1 MAADNQG
8 EKTPRM
14 KKLAHKA
21 RYIISLCL
29 LLAGLQQTATAA
41 APTDGTSSSA
51 SPVLTIGVVEDP
63 PYLIKEQGGEWTGLN
78 ADIWKAVSQELKVD
92 YLFKEITFG
101 EMLEALKT
109 GSIDLSIE
117 AIFVTSERENV
128 MDLSF
133 PFGNTRLALAT
144 LPGKVHHPWW
154 SAMMIFFSWGTAKVV
169 GLLCAT
175 LCVLGFLFW
184 CIERKHNPEHF
195 GGGLVGGIGAGI
207 YWVGSTLAS
216 GVCFG
221 ISLKSLPARVLGL
234 VWMLVCAIALSA
246 LIASLTA
253 AVTESRNTVEVVN
266 GDMLRQMHLGGI
278 KGSAESDVLKQL
290 GGKYRLYAKEEDAL
304 NALLR
309 KEIEGFLYDE
319 ITLFYHRQTDYKG
332 RISVS
337 PTDSRRFF
345 FGFGFPKES
354 PWRRKVNSAILNL
367 MEKPDWAFLLTRHGF
382 GADFEEKPVNM
393 MKLKR

>member
-1 MAADNQG
+1 MGLSNCG
-8 EKTPRM
+8 VGC
-14 KKLAHKA
+14 LV
-21 RYIISLCL
+21 LFCL
-29 LLAGLQQTATAA
+29 LLVGLQPTA
-41 APTDGTSSSA
+41 SA
-51 SPVLTIGVVEDP
+51 SAPPDITPSPAPPALVVAVVQDP
-63 PYLIKEQGGEWTGLN
+63 PYLTKGQGGEWTGFN
-78 ADIWKAVSQELKVD
+78 VDIWKVISHDLKID
-92 YLFKEITFG
+92 YMFKEMTFE
-101 EMLEALKT
+101 EMLEALKA
-109 GSIDLSIE
+109 GRIDLSIE
-117 AIFVTSERENV
+117 AIFVTAERENV
-128 MDLSF
+128 LDFSF

-175 LCVLGFLFW
+175 LCLLGFLFW
-184 CIERKHNPEHF
+184 CIERKNNPEHF
-195 GGGLVGGIGAGI
+195 GGGCVGGVGAGI

-221 ISLKSLPARVLGL
+221 VSLKSLLARILGL
-234 VWMLVCAIALSA
+234 VWMLVCAMALSA

-253 AVTESRNTVEVVN
+253 AVTESRNTVDVVN
-266 GDMLRQMHLGGI
+266 GDMLRQMRVGGI

-290 GGKYRLYAKEEDAL
+290 GGEYRLYAKEEDAL

-319 ITLFYHRQTDYKG
+319 ITLFYHRRTDYKG
-332 RISVS
+332 KISVS

-354 PWRRKVNSAILNL
+354 PWRRKVNSAILGL
-367 MEKPDWAFLLTRHGF
+367 MEKPDWAFLLKRHGL

-393 MKLKR
+393 MKLKRQM